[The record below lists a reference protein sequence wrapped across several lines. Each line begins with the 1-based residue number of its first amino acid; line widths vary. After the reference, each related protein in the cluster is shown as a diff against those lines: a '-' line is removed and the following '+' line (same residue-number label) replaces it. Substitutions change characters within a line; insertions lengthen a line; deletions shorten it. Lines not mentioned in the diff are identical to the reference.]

1 MSKPSHQS
9 CLEKGVHDFNN
20 CSMEEIIAFK
30 EKLRVEYNKI
40 TEPYRTLMMNIDDKI
55 EQKQKQIY
63 DKCSHDYERFSEY
76 HNDRYYICKI
86 CGHEK

>member
-1 MSKPSHQS
+1 
-9 CLEKGVHDFNN
+9 
-20 CSMEEIIAFK
+20 MEEIIAFK